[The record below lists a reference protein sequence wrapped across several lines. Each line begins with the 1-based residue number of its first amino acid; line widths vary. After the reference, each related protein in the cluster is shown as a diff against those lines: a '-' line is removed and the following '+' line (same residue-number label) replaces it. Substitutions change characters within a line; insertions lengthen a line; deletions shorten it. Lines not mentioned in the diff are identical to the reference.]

1 MAKKSDNKMVCCGTA
16 LMKVFKDLG
25 NYTQESQKKD
35 LLNFVHNVFTTE
47 NVPQDYANEILDNLE
62 NKNVKYGVIYLG
74 DIVMK
79 GMKLGVIK

>member
-1 MAKKSDNKMVCCGTA
+1 MAKKSDNKTICCGTA
-16 LMKVFKDLG
+16 LMKVFKELG

-35 LLNFVHNVFTTE
+35 LLNFVHNTLTNE
-47 NVPQDYANEILDNLE
+47 NVPQDYANDILE
-62 NKNVKYGVIYLG
+62 NLKNKSVKYGVIYLG